1 MVVAQ
6 TMSWPRRQRQRQG
19 LSNLPLSRQLRR
31 WNNRNRLCQVTRKL
45 FSLLIGCHPS
55 IIFVLAR
62 MPFIRHRFFGMNA
75 VFSCSVFLGWIF
87 PGLTDNV
94 NHSLFSHLFL
104 AYQELRCFV
113 VRWLLRL
120 YFTMVSF
127 RRNTGIQESF
137 LFSVIVDAS
146 IL

>member
-1 MVVAQ
+1 MIATVRMVVAQ

-19 LSNLPLSRQLRR
+19 LSNLPLSRQVRR
-31 WNNRNRLCQVTRKL
+31 WDNRNRLCQVTRQL

-113 VRWLLRL
+113 VK
-120 YFTMVSF
+120 V
-127 RRNTGIQESF
+127 
-137 LFSVIVDAS
+137 VIKA
-146 IL
+146 IFYYG